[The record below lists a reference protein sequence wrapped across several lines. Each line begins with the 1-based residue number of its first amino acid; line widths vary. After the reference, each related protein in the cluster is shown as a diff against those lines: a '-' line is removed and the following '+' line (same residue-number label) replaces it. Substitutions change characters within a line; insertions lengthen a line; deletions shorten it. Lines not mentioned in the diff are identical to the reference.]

1 VLFFK
6 NNSAFT
12 SLTQKGFPPTGK
24 EKQIGY
30 SRLVLLFLVLWMRPS
45 HGYTGSAFKNIS
57 GVYSTSAF
65 KFYTA
70 FYLNMVSAFVSY
82 HTAFSSD

>member
-1 VLFFK
+1 MLFFK

-30 SRLVLLFLVLWMRPS
+30 SGLVLLFLVLWMRLLTVTQAL
-45 HGYTGSAFKNIS
+45 HLRT
-57 GVYSTSAF
+57 
-65 KFYTA
+65 
-70 FYLNMVSAFVSY
+70 
-82 HTAFSSD
+82 